1 VLPQNSQAL
10 LIVQRSSAVIRIL
23 YELERILQ
31 HQLIWFLAPTVSL
44 CTQQFE
50 YLQSQISAVQIKCL
64 KGDDGVD
71 RWTSQNDWDT
81 VLNNVRIVVSTFQV
95 LLDALSHGFVK
106 MGSLA
111 LIVFDE
117 GKLIYKSYEDAGV
130 RVGGWGRILCLRS
143 ELFELFERLRTN
155 ESVC

>member
-1 VLPQNSQAL
+1 MT
-10 LIVQRSSAVIRIL
+10 RIL
-23 YELERILQ
+23 YELERIPQ

-71 RWTSQNDWDT
+71 RWTSKNDWDT
-81 VLNNVRIVVSTFQV
+81 VLNNVRVVVSTFQV
-95 LLDALSHGFVK
+95 LLDALGHGFVK
-106 MGSLA
+106 MKSLA

-117 GKLIYKSYEDAGV
+117 GKLAHKNNEDAGV
-130 RVGGWGRILCLRS
+130 SVGAFPMSIIRIVRIVRAI
-143 ELFELFERLRTN
+143 EN
-155 ESVC
+155 E